1 MLRRGSYGTLF
12 ILLLHIAMAK
22 PGNTA
27 IYTRPG
33 CPFCTKIKEVYRMK
47 GYSFAEFTLSVN
59 FTREQ
64 FYEQFGRG
72 ATFPQVLINGHKM
85 GGCTETVKYLR
96 ENNLL

>member
-1 MLRRGSYGTLF
+1 
-12 ILLLHIAMAK
+12 MANK
-22 PGNTA
+22 PGSTA
-27 IYTRPG
+27 IYTRNG

-47 GYSFAEFTLSVN
+47 GYAFSEFTLGVN

-64 FYEQFGRG
+64 FYQEFGPG
-72 ATFPQVLINGHKM
+72 ATFPQVLINGQKM

>member
-1 MLRRGSYGTLF
+1 
-12 ILLLHIAMAK
+12 MAK

-47 GYSFAEFTLSVN
+47 GYSFAEFTLNVN

-64 FYEQFGRG
+64 FYKEFGPG
-72 ATFPQVLINGHKM
+72 ATFPQVLINGRKM

-96 ENNLL
+96 ENKLL